1 MATKSRGT
9 EIRPYTLYK
18 GSKTGAEEFVVE
30 TDGLSFGIIFGE
42 CESGYYI
49 AIPQYG
55 VCVPAAKPEEP
66 FYNYERLL
74 NCANEFV
81 RDNAKTL
88 AAAIMV
94 YFEKIK
100 EGE

>member
-1 MATKSRGT
+1 MATKSKGT

-18 GSKTGAEEFVVE
+18 GSKTDAEEFMIE

-55 VCVPAAKPEEP
+55 VCVPAAKPDDP
-66 FYNYERLL
+66 FYNYERLSGCK
-74 NCANEFV
+74 NQFV
-81 RDNAKTL
+81 KDNAKTL
-88 AAAIMV
+88 AGAIMV
-94 YFEKIK
+94 YFEKTE